1 MFCKAFTLRDS
12 EDWDSTPNTN
22 NLLQSLNR
30 QSIKEGCS
38 NVSALLQN
46 IYLKDRLHAVKI
58 VARENNINT
67 SYETRSQIAD
77 PNKRRK
83 RKRTSLIEK
92 VFEKD
97 LTPLDKRAKLMQKQK
112 RKTGRALINSPV
124 EVEYQQETD
133 GKVNNLGWFKG
144 TIVAYNKNRGYLVK
158 FDEDEDWIPTI
169 NSSDM
174 RILS

>member
-1 MFCKAFTLRDS
+1 MPGRII
-12 EDWDSTPNTN
+12 STQVTKPEA
-22 NLLQSLNR
+22 R
-30 QSIKEGCS
+30 QQTQIKD
-38 NVSALLQN
+38 A
-46 IYLKDRLHAVKI
+46 
-58 VARENNINT
+58 
-67 SYETRSQIAD
+67 
-77 PNKRRK
+77 K

-92 VFEKD
+92 EFEKD
-97 LTPLDKRAKLMQKQK
+97 LTPPDKRAKLMQKQK
-112 RKTGRALINSPV
+112 RKTGRALMNSSV

-133 GKVNNLGWFKG
+133 DKVNYLGWFKG